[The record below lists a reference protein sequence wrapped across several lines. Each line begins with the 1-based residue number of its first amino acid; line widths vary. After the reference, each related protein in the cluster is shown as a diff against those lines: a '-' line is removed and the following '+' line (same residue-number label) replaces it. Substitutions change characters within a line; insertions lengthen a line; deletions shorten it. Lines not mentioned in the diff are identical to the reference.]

1 ENLTWSFRRVPR
13 SGVEQDQLTD
23 LTTYVEGVVL
33 GVTPDRWH
41 WTLDGSG
48 EFSVA
53 SARKITTGNLPS
65 ERRLLWVEL
74 GMHKN
79 VARGYPWILMGD
91 FNVALNLEVV
101 MGADNVE
108 VVGNHVVDVFVSH
121 YQEFLGTN
129 MARDDLHTEDLFS
142 KKISNT
148 TCSNMVRTVSDVEI
162 KAAIFDIG
170 DDRAPGIK
178 EVVSDNQSTFVSGRR
193 ISDSIL
199 ITQEL
204 MHNYHRDRG
213 PPRCAF
219 KVDIQKAYDTV
230 DWEFLG
236 AYPQVFWFSSLLIKY
251 NA

>member
-1 ENLTWSFRRVPR
+1 MLNEYEMKLFSTL
-13 SGVEQDQLTD
+13 SGLYMDLSDQ
-23 LTTYVEGVVL
+23 Y
-33 GVTPDRWH
+33 RQ
-41 WTLDGSG
+41 TLK
-48 EFSVA
+48 
-53 SARKITTGNLPS
+53 RNLPS

-79 VARGYPWILMGD
+79 VVRGYPWILMGD

-108 VVGNHVVDVFVSH
+108 VVGNHVVD
-121 YQEFLGTN
+121 
-129 MARDDLHTEDLFS
+129 
-142 KKISNT
+142 KISNT

-162 KAAIFDIG
+162 KAAMFDIG

-178 EVVSDNQSTFVSGRR
+178 EVVSDNQSNFVPGRR
-193 ISDSIL
+193 ILDSIL

-236 AYPQVFWFSSLLIKY
+236 LILKCFGFHPC
-251 NA
+251 

>member
-1 ENLTWSFRRVPR
+1 MLNEYEMKLFSTL
-13 SGVEQDQLTD
+13 SGLYMDLSDQ
-23 LTTYVEGVVL
+23 Y
-33 GVTPDRWH
+33 RQ
-41 WTLDGSG
+41 TLK
-48 EFSVA
+48 
-53 SARKITTGNLPS
+53 RNLPS

-79 VARGYPWILMGD
+79 VVRGYPWILMGD

-108 VVGNHVVDVFVSH
+108 VVGNHVADVFVSH

-129 MARDDLHTEDLFS
+129 MARDDLYTEDLFS

-162 KAAIFDIG
+162 KAAMFDIG
-170 DDRAPGIK
+170 DDRAPGPDGYTSAFLKKSWDIVGNDVCNAVRDFFTNGQLLKEINHTFIALIPKIIEGIK
-178 EVVSDNQSTFVSGRR
+178 EVVSDNQSAFVLGRR

-204 MHNYHRDRG
+204 MNNYHRDRG

-219 KVDIQKAYDTV
+219 KVDIP
-230 DWEFLG
+230 L
-236 AYPQVFWFSSLLIKY
+236 
-251 NA
+251 